1 MKFILFFAFIE
12 LSFALGPAG
21 PLSVWHGES
30 SLADAYSDSGYWSD
44 DMKVEKMFDE
54 CGDTAWQSEQD
65 FEPVEKA
72 ILVLFKV

>member
-1 MKFILFFAFIE
+1 MKFILFFALIE
-12 LSFALGPAG
+12 LSSALGPAR

-30 SLADAYSDSGYWSD
+30 SLGDVYSDSGYWSD

-54 CGDTAWQSEQD
+54 CGNTAWQSEQD